1 MKVFKKFFLILL
13 LPLLAFASVH
23 KFYVTVTNIA
33 YSDKDDAIQITSR
46 IFIDDLEKTL
56 KERYDIAPKMATDK
70 ELKDVDKYIEK
81 YLKSK
86 FIIEINNEQKEY
98 TYLGKKYDN
107 DVVVVYLEMPKVG
120 FSKIKTISAT
130 NEVLT
135 DMFEDQQNV
144 VHFKLAGKKKS
155 FVLTRSNNKGML
167 NLE

>member
-33 YSDKDDAIQITSR
+33 YSDKDDAIQITTR

-70 ELKDVDKYIEK
+70 ELKDVDRYIEK

-98 TYLGKKYDN
+98 TL
-107 DVVVVYLEMPKVG
+107 L
-120 FSKIKTISAT
+120 
-130 NEVLT
+130 L
-135 DMFEDQQNV
+135 
-144 VHFKLAGKKKS
+144 L
-155 FVLTRSNNKGML
+155 
-167 NLE
+167 